1 MAKRMN
7 AHKVNPPGDG
17 RFWMARTV
25 STSIEDT
32 PLDHDAAGDATASSR
47 QRQVMLARLH
57 RGQGFIRPALFNNL
71 IRPQQQRRRDGKA
84 ERFGGLEV
92 DDVVARR
99 CVARRDWWGE
109 ARRRGAAR
117 ARALRARRSPLAFLA
132 QELERMR
139 AKVSRQV
146 KTP

>member
-1 MAKRMN
+1 MVRPSAFAVLRLI
-7 AHKVNPPGDG
+7 
-17 RFWMARTV
+17 
-25 STSIEDT
+25 TSW
-32 PLDHDAAGDATASSR
+32 
-47 QRQVMLARLH
+47 
-57 RGQGFIRPALFNNL
+57 
-71 IRPQQQRRRDGKA
+71 RDGA
-84 ERFGGLEV
+84 SRRAIGG
-92 DDVVARR
+92 
-99 CVARRDWWGE
+99 GE